1 MMLAVCWRFS
11 TEWFND
17 SLIVFSKVIWIAWR
31 QRYNNNVRH
40 DPLIVDM
47 FMPDGV
53 ICIETIAKRDHFQ
66 TLSVRRKSCSSP
78 LDLHKHSVF
87 QTGNVGRFETTA
99 MDNRVKLLHYQSL
112 PFLHQTSERTFT
124 TFISQ
129 RLLCRNLTTTPQ
141 INTTKANSKFIQV
154 FDTLSFTVC

>member
-1 MMLAVCWRFS
+1 
-11 TEWFND
+11 
-17 SLIVFSKVIWIAWR
+17 
-31 QRYNNNVRH
+31 
-40 DPLIVDM
+40 
-47 FMPDGV
+47 MPDGV

-112 PFLHQTSERTFT
+112 PSLHQTSERTFT

-141 INTTKANSKFIQV
+141 INTTKANSKFIRV
-154 FDTLSFTVC
+154 FRHSLIHSLAAANHLLQCIVRHLLYTSFYIKLFSFAGYG